1 MLVALGIGLVV
12 LGLLVWSGALSWFG
26 RLPGDV
32 RVERE
37 SVRVYVP
44 LVSMLVVSAALSLLL
59 TSFAASSSLRFGL
72 HQVVHLSPRLPS
84 PVRTADSQAAW
95 ERRAK

>member
-59 TSFAASSSLRFGL
+59 YLVRRFF
-72 HQVVHLSPRLPS
+72 
-84 PVRTADSQAAW
+84 
-95 ERRAK
+95 